1 MLTRLAKRYS
11 IKLPNTQEN
20 GELILYYLP
29 MTERWDEERVNLFL
43 IIYRFYIFKCRLRMS
58 TPTEEGFERDLKIE
72 VKNIIICNPGN
83 KELRDNLLPLWIS
96 NELSIIEAI
105 DILNTVDGKI
115 ETATVLN
122 DANKIVTLF
131 NKPIINGYGFPIV
144 TEHAISLRELEIKNY
159 EKFTCNLFKVQVLD
173 AQSKRDRDVSNRPLN
188 EEAGVVSNV

>member
-1 MLTRLAKRYS
+1 M
-11 IKLPNTQEN
+11 
-20 GELILYYLP
+20 
-29 MTERWDEERVNLFL
+29 DFL
-43 IIYRFYIFKCRLRMS
+43 
-58 TPTEEGFERDLKIE
+58 EEGFERDLKIE

-96 NELSIIEAI
+96 NELSVIEAI

-144 TEHAISLRELEIKNY
+144 TEHAISLRELECKNY

-173 AQSKRDRDVSNRPLN
+173 AQSKRDGGESNRLLN
-188 EEAGVVSNV
+188 EGVGDASNI